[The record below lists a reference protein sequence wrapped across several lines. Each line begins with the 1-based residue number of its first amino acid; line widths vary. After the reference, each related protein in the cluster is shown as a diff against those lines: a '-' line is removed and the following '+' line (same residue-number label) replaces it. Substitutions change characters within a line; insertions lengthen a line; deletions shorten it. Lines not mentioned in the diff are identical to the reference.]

1 MQLITGL
8 KSQGSIGY
16 ILVTFWA
23 CMSVEYQ
30 HLEKLKNVS
39 LKFIPDF
46 MST

>member
-1 MQLITGL
+1 MQLIT
-8 KSQGSIGY
+8 SRTVEGSIGY

-30 HLEKLKNVS
+30 QLEKLKNVS